1 MKNSLLWLLGAGI
14 TVIQLVIGNVIVFY
28 GVLPALIGAHAL
40 LAAILLVIAILG
52 YARVKLPIEKR
63 ILIGN
68 IVLVVIVGILG
79 YLYFSLASPILV
91 IIHFLLALGVLANFS
106 VLYGFDVGQRYK

>member
-1 MKNSLLWLLGAGI
+1 MILKSWLVLLKL
-14 TVIQLVIGNVIVFY
+14 IGNVIVFY